1 MAGSG
6 FKTVLKG
13 SVDPFRRK
21 PVLWKLDQWEVTMI
35 RKILFV
41 GSLLSCSAMA
51 QVSEPDWPAVEE
63 ETLRHFRALLQFD
76 TSDPPGR
83 ELPAAEYLRDVLE
96 AEGIEVEMLSNSPER
111 PNVIARLKGD
121 SSKEPLL
128 IMAHTDV
135 VNVDPEKWTFP
146 PFSATVDGGYVYGRG
161 AVDDKD
167 NLASALMVML
177 ELKRQNVPLA
187 RDVIFLAESGE
198 EGATEYGIEFLVEE
212 HFDKIN
218 AEFCLAEGG
227 SVARVNREVQY
238 AGVQTVEK
246 IPYRLELVATGVA
259 GHGSVPLQSNSVV
272 RLAKAIAAIA
282 DWRSPIRLNETTAA
296 YFERLAS
303 ISPADA
309 AERYLAV
316 LDPGRASE
324 ADDYF
329 LANEPRH
336 ASMLRSSLSPN
347 IFEAG
352 YRINVIPSEA
362 RASVDFRALPDE
374 DIPGFLNQVRTLI
387 DDEVV
392 DVSLGERNTR
402 PPGQASLSTEAFAA
416 IEAGVNKH
424 YGVITLPTMS
434 TGATDMAY
442 LRNRGIQCYGIGPAI
457 DREDAALGFGAHS
470 DQERILI
477 SELNRFVK
485 FNWDVVIDL
494 AAKQ

>member
-1 MAGSG
+1 M
-6 FKTVLKG
+6 
-13 SVDPFRRK
+13 
-21 PVLWKLDQWEVTMI
+21 
-35 RKILFV
+35 
-41 GSLLSCSAMA
+41 
-51 QVSEPDWPAVEE
+51 
-63 ETLRHFRALLQFD
+63 
-76 TSDPPGR
+76 
-83 ELPAAEYLRDVLE
+83 
-96 AEGIEVEMLSNSPER
+96 
-111 PNVIARLKGD
+111 
-121 SSKEPLL
+121 
-128 IMAHTDV
+128 
-135 VNVDPEKWTFP
+135 
-146 PFSATVDGGYVYGRG
+146 
-161 AVDDKD
+161 
-167 NLASALMVML
+167 
-177 ELKRQNVPLA
+177 
-187 RDVIFLAESGE
+187 
-198 EGATEYGIEFLVEE
+198 
-212 HFDKIN
+212 
-218 AEFCLAEGG
+218 
-227 SVARVNREVQY
+227 
-238 AGVQTVEK
+238 
-246 IPYRLELVATGVA
+246 A

-402 PPGQASLSTEAFAA
+402 PPGQASLSTDAFAA

-477 SELNRFVK
+477 SELNRFVR

-494 AAKQ
+494 AARQ

>member
-1 MAGSG
+1 MTKRLLPGLLAFS
-6 FKTVLKG
+6 
-13 SVDPFRRK
+13 
-21 PVLWKLDQWEVTMI
+21 
-35 RKILFV
+35 LFP
-41 GSLLSCSAMA
+41 AAFA
-51 QVSEPDWPAVEE
+51 QDYQPDWASVEE

-83 ELPAAEYLRDVLE
+83 ELPAAEYIRDVLE
-96 AEGIEVEMLSNSPER
+96 AEGIEAEMLFNDPER
-111 PNVIARLKGD
+111 PNVLARLEGNG
-121 SSKEPLL
+121 SEEPLL

-135 VNVDPEKWTFP
+135 VNVDPEKWIFP

-177 ELKRQNVPLA
+177 ELKRQNVPLS

-198 EGATEYGIEFLVEE
+198 EGATEYGIEFMVNE

-238 AGVQTVEK
+238 AGVQTMEK
-246 IPYRLELVATGVA
+246 IPYRVELVATGVA
-259 GHGSVPLQSNSVV
+259 GHGSVPLQTNSVV
-272 RLAKAIAAIA
+272 RLARAVAAIA
-282 DWRSPIRLNETTAA
+282 DWRTPIRLNETTAA
-296 YFERLAS
+296 YFERLAT
-303 ISPADA
+303 ISPSDA
-309 AERYLAV
+309 AERYLNV

-324 ADDYF
+324 SDEYF

-347 IFEAG
+347 IFDAG
-352 YRINVIPSEA
+352 YRINVIPSES

-374 DIPGFLNQVRTLI
+374 DITSFLEEIRS
-387 DDEVV
+387 VV
-392 DVSLGERNTR
+392 NDPAVEVSLGVRNTR
-402 PPGQASLSTEAFAA
+402 PAGSASINTQAFSA
-416 IEAGVNKH
+416 IEANVNKH

-442 LRNRGIQCYGIGPAI
+442 LRARGIQCYGIGPAI

-477 SELNRFVK
+477 SELNRFVR
-485 FNWDVVIDL
+485 FNWDVVLEL
-494 AAKQ
+494 AADL

>member
-1 MAGSG
+1 
-6 FKTVLKG
+6 
-13 SVDPFRRK
+13 
-21 PVLWKLDQWEVTMI
+21 
-35 RKILFV
+35 
-41 GSLLSCSAMA
+41 
-51 QVSEPDWPAVEE
+51 
-63 ETLRHFRALLQFD
+63 
-76 TSDPPGR
+76 
-83 ELPAAEYLRDVLE
+83 
-96 AEGIEVEMLSNSPER
+96 
-111 PNVIARLKGD
+111 
-121 SSKEPLL
+121 
-128 IMAHTDV
+128 
-135 VNVDPEKWTFP
+135 
-146 PFSATVDGGYVYGRG
+146 
-161 AVDDKD
+161 VDDKD
-167 NLASALMVML
+167 NLAAALMVML
-177 ELKRQNVPLA
+177 ELKRQNVPLS

-198 EGATEYGIEFLVEE
+198 EGATEYGIEFLVDE

-246 IPYRLELVATGVA
+246 IPYRVELVATGVA

-282 DWRSPIRLNETTAA
+282 DWRSPVRLNETTAA

-309 AERYLAV
+309 ADRYLAV

-324 ADDYF
+324 ADEYF

-347 IFEAG
+347 LFDAG
-352 YRINVIPSEA
+352 YRINVIPSES

-374 DIPGFLNQVRTLI
+374 DIPAFLDEIRAVI
-387 DDEVV
+387 GDDVV
-392 DVSLGERNTR
+392 EVSLGERNTR

-416 IEAGVNKH
+416 IEAGINKH

-477 SELNRFVK
+477 SELNRFVR

-494 AAKQ
+494 VAR

>member
-1 MAGSG
+1 MRN
-6 FKTVLKG
+6 TLLIIVL
-13 SVDPFRRK
+13 
-21 PVLWKLDQWEVTMI
+21 
-35 RKILFV
+35 
-41 GSLLSCSAMA
+41 LLSPALLA
-51 QVSEPDWPAVEE
+51 QVSEPDWSELEE

-83 ELPAAEYLRDVLE
+83 ELPAAEYIRDVLE
-96 AEGIEVEMLSNSPER
+96 AEGFEVEMLAADAER
-111 PNVIARLKGD
+111 PNVVTRLKGNG
-121 SSKEPLL
+121 SKEPLL

-135 VNVDPEKWTFP
+135 VNVDPAKWTFP
-146 PFSATVDGGYVYGRG
+146 PFSATVDNGYVYGRG

-177 ELKRQNVPLA
+177 ELKRQNVQLD

-198 EGATEYGIEFLVEE
+198 EGATEYGIEFMVNE
-212 HFDKIN
+212 HFDKIES
-218 AEFCLAEGG
+218 EFCLAEGG

-238 AGVQTVEK
+238 AGIQTVEK
-246 IPYRLELVATGVA
+246 IPYRVELLATGVA
-259 GHGSVPLQSNSVV
+259 GHGSVPLQTNSVA
-272 RLAKAIAAIA
+272 RLAKAVAAIA

-296 YFERLAS
+296 YFQRLAG

-309 AERYLAV
+309 AQRYLNV
-316 LDPGRASE
+316 LDPGLASE
-324 ADDYF
+324 VDEYF

-347 IFEAG
+347 IFDAG

-362 RASVDFRALPDE
+362 AASVDFRALPDE
-374 DIPGFLNQVRTLI
+374 NIPEFL
-387 DDEVV
+387 DEIRRVINDPAV
-392 DVSLGERNTR
+392 EVSLGVRNTR
-402 PPGQASLSTEAFAA
+402 PRGEARLNTAAFSA
-416 IEAGVNKH
+416 IEENINRH

-477 SELNRFVK
+477 SELHRFVR
-485 FNWDVVIDL
+485 FNWDVVIQL
-494 AAKQ
+494 AAQR

>member
-1 MAGSG
+1 M
-6 FKTVLKG
+6 
-13 SVDPFRRK
+13 R
-21 PVLWKLDQWEVTMI
+21 
-35 RKILFV
+35 LFLFIF
-41 GSLLSCSAMA
+41 SLLYITHVSA
-51 QVSEPDWPAVEE
+51 QISESEWESIEA
-63 ETLRHFRALLQFD
+63 ETLSHFRALLQFD

-83 ELPAAEYLRDVLE
+83 ELPAAEYIRDVLE
-96 AEGIEVEMLSNSPER
+96 AEGIPVEMLATDPER
-111 PNVIARLKGD
+111 PNVLARLKGNG
-121 SSKEPLL
+121 SKQPLL
-128 IMAHTDV
+128 MMAHTDV

-146 PFSATVDGGYVYGRG
+146 PFSATVDNGYVYGRG

-167 NLASALMVML
+167 NLAAALVVML
-177 ELKRQNVPLA
+177 ELKRRNIPLD

-198 EGATEYGIEFLVEE
+198 EGATEFGIEYIVNN
-212 HFDKIN
+212 HFDKIES
-218 AEFCLAEGG
+218 EFCLAEGG

-246 IPYRLELVATGVA
+246 IPYRVELVATGVA

-282 DWRSPIRLNETTAA
+282 DWRSPVRLNETTAA
-296 YFERLAS
+296 YFERLAT

-309 AERYLAV
+309 AQRYLNV
-316 LDPGRASE
+316 LDPVGVNDSDE
-324 ADDYF
+324 YF

-336 ASMLRSSLSPN
+336 ASMLRSSLSPT
-347 IFEAG
+347 IFDAG

-374 DIPGFLNQVRTLI
+374 DIPEFLQAIRSQINDSTVEVR
-387 DDEVV
+387 
-392 DVSLGERNTR
+392 LGDRNTR
-402 PPGQASLSTEAFAA
+402 PPGQASLATPAFSA
-416 IEAGVNKH
+416 IEANISKH

-442 LRNRGIQCYGIGPAI
+442 LRNKGIQCYGIGPAI

-477 SELNRFVK
+477 SELNRFVQ

-494 AAKQ
+494 AASK